1 MWGGGGGAYNR
12 MFFFCLF
19 VLYWKVLYSAE
30 EKSVRLA
37 P

>member
-1 MWGGGGGAYNR
+1 MWGGGGARIIGG
-12 MFFFCLF
+12 FFCLF
-19 VLYWKVLYSAE
+19 VLYWEVLYSAE